1 MKLQNKLYSI
11 IASEVVDNRATYT
24 IILHVE
30 CEIYKAHFP
39 GMPITPG
46 VCIFQMAK
54 ELLEEATDKKLKI
67 EIVKNAK
74 FLSVMIPEG
83 QNVIVKLANIRETD
97 QRISAQ
103 VLVSAEDDS
112 IYAKISLQAIA
123 A

>member
-24 IILHVE
+24 IVLHSE

-46 VCIFQMAK
+46 VCIVQMAK
-54 ELLEEATDKKLKI
+54 ELLEQATDKKLKI

-74 FLSVMIPEG
+74 FLSVMVPEC
-83 QNVIVKLANIRETD
+83 QNIIVKLSNIKEAD
-97 QRISAQ
+97 QRIYAQ
-103 VLVSAEDDS
+103 ILVSAEDGS
-112 IYAKISLQAIA
+112 SYAKISLQAIA